1 MNSAAVLNVS
11 KLCLGTMTFGEQNS
25 YEDARAQLNL
35 ACESG
40 INFFD
45 VAEMYP
51 VPQRAESQG
60 KSEIYLGRWLKEA
73 QVSRE
78 RVVVATKATGP
89 SGQMTWIRGG
99 PTSLDAKNI
108 EQAIDGSLKR
118 LGCDY
123 IDLYQLHWPDR
134 YVPMF
139 GDIDYDPTASYV
151 PVPIEEQLEALSR
164 AKEAGKII
172 HVGVSNETAYGVMEF
187 CRLADSKSLLPR
199 IVSIQNAY
207 NLLCRT
213 FDSTLAECC
222 HHQHVRLLAYSPLAM
237 GLLSGKYLT
246 PERGP
251 KDARLNLY
259 RGLYA
264 EAESRYSFSKPNCI
278 PAVTAYV
285 DIARRHGI
293 SPIALAIGFVLRNPL
308 IMSTV
313 IGATKL
319 WQLKEIVKASE
330 VKLTAEVLSEI
341 NFVHERFPNP
351 TP

>member
-25 YEDARAQLNL
+25 YEDAREQLNF
-35 ACESG
+35 ARESG

-78 RVVVATKATGP
+78 RVLVATKATGP

-99 PTSLDAKNI
+99 PTSLDSKNI
-108 EQAIDGSLKR
+108 EQAIDG
-118 LGCDY
+118 
-123 IDLYQLHWPDR
+123 R

-139 GDIDYDPTASYV
+139 GDIDYDPTASYA

-187 CRLADSKSLLPR
+187 CRLADSKSPLPR
-199 IVSIQNAY
+199 IVSIQNAVTTTSKIITHTEAPAVSRF
-207 NLLCRT
+207 LHLST
-213 FDSTLAECC
+213 FCWSAT
-222 HHQHVRLLAYSPLAM
+222 QHSPLAM

-259 RGLYA
+259 RGRYA

-293 SPIALAIGFVLRNPL
+293 SPVALAIGFVLRNPL

-319 WQLKEIVKASE
+319 WQLKEIVEASE

-341 NFVHERFPNP
+341 NSVHERYPNP